1 MQMKQKQIWTTDGI
15 PDIMNNN
22 SSNVNFGATTHVYF
36 YTNNGNRIISP
47 KNMRKCERYLVRQLN
62 GAKNLKTRNEE
73 LVDTFKA
80 GDYEYKIQPQCRSFY
95 ERAKGLVNIIT
106 GKDKKLMDSWGK
118 EIGKAK
124 RLSKEVTGSTRS
136 FETKYA
142 TDLYN
147 HKGSNLVKNNGIYRN
162 GERQAFGICFEPVL
176 NKKGELK
183 EFKYVRSAW
192 FNESKVK

>member
-1 MQMKQKQIWTTDGI
+1 
-15 PDIMNNN
+15 MNNN
-22 SSNVNFGATTHVYF
+22 SSNINFGAATHVYF
-36 YTNNGNRIISP
+36 YTDKGRIVSP
-47 KNMRKCERYLVRQLN
+47 ENIEKCERYLVRHLN
-62 GAKNLKTRNEE
+62 GAKNLKVRNKD
-73 LVDTFKA
+73 LVDTFK
-80 GDYEYKIQPQCRSFY
+80 GVDSEYASNPICRSFY
-95 ERAKGLVNIIT
+95 EQAKGLVSIIT
-106 GKDKKLMDSWGK
+106 GKDKKLMDNWGK

-124 RLSKEVTGSTRS
+124 RRAKEITGSTRS

-142 TDLYN
+142 TDRYN
-147 HKGSNLVKNNGIYRN
+147 NRGGELVQNNGIYRN